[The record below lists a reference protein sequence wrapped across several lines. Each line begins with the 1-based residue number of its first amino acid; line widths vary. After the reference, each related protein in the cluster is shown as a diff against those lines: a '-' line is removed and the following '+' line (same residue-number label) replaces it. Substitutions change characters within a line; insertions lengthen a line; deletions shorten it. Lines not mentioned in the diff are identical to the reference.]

1 MVGRRPVRTL
11 TRLIVLVAV
20 CFVLFKFLF
29 VPIRVVGNSMSPT
42 YRNGRINLVNRLA
55 YHSHAPKRG
64 DVVAVQLD
72 RHRLVL
78 LKRVVGMP
86 GERVALRSGHVLVNG
101 TILEEPYAKGSELP
115 PTQGEL
121 LLQDDEYFVIGDNRD
136 ISAYGTVH
144 KHEMIGK
151 VVF

>member
-1 MVGRRPVRTL
+1 M
-11 TRLIVLVAV
+11 
-20 CFVLFKFLF
+20 
-29 VPIRVVGNSMSPT
+29 
-42 YRNGRINLVNRLA
+42 
-55 YHSHAPKRG
+55 
-64 DVVAVQLD
+64 
-72 RHRLVL
+72 L